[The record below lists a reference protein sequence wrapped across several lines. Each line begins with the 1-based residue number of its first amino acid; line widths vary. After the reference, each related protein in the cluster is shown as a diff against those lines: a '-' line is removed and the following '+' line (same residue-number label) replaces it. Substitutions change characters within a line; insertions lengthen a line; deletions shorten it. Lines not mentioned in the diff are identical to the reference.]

1 MSLRPEFASLQKI
14 KNVLFC
20 KISLAF
26 LSICGMQI
34 IYYDVTNFY
43 FEIEDPDED
52 IDDDGNIIEKGQRK
66 MGVSKEQRRQP
77 IVQMGL
83 FMDDDGIPIAIESF
97 SGNTLDHLTLRP
109 ALKRNIDDLDFS
121 RFIMIADRGICNYM
135 NLLHLL
141 DAGNGYII

>member
-1 MSLRPEFASLQKI
+1 
-14 KNVLFC
+14 
-20 KISLAF
+20 
-26 LSICGMQI
+26 MQI

-52 IDDDGNIIEKGQRK
+52 IDDDENIIEKGQRK

-97 SGNTLDHLTLRP
+97 PGNTPDHLTLRP
-109 ALKRNIDDLDFS
+109 SLKRNIDDLDFS

-141 DAGNGYII
+141 DAGNGYIISKSLLKSTKE